1 MDELVAWEYFGF
13 HPNQLYH
20 EIYAVGYNEFLSAV
34 SLLRDT
40 LLEEFPEPERQR
52 EIQQGCDQ
60 LLSSYS
66 NNLDHKWF
74 QKFIEFCSRNVFTVS
89 HQTSVYGDMGR
100 VREGEGRGEEEGGE
114 TDTSAVCALDKLHHA
129 TMAVEYLN
137 CRLQK
142 RLEEVEKEL
151 GRRRELLRRVKM
163 EVGRLEMVEAAQK
176 LEQELR
182 RKEKELQDAEAES

>member
-1 MDELVAWEYFGF
+1 MDELVTWEYFGF

-74 QKFIEFCSRNVFTVS
+74 QKFIAFCSRNVFTVS
-89 HQTSVYGDMGR
+89 HQVPVYGDLER
-100 VREGEGRGEEEGGE
+100 VREGGGRREEEGE
-114 TDTSAVCALDKLHHA
+114 LHMSAAGALDKLHH
-129 TMAVEYLN
+129 TTVAVEYLN
-137 CRLQK
+137 CKLQK

-151 GRRRELLRRVKM
+151 GKRRELLRRVRM